1 MKKFILLLLLACHL
15 HSFAQSPR
23 WQFTPDGGITWK
35 VNVLTFQTDHHT
47 AQSLTDHHTL
57 QSHTDHNTPQPHTDH
72 IEMSGRRIS
81 AIITYG
87 VDSAH
92 QLVWRRQLVFPTL
105 RTIPNNT
112 HASLRN
118 NFNENIIDSITADGQ
133 PLKETPLQFYING
146 YLQVISSTNTPIQIK
161 RQIYPSTDKAAC
173 VERYL
178 LTNTGTQAISLHIP
192 AQNKQIH
199 TDPAKGVYGSYTLTT
214 QTYDHGDPILE
225 PRDSYSFYIVI
236 SGRKTTEEPYYLSAG
251 YEQEKRE
258 QLVNELKNKL
268 ILNTPNDTINR
279 MFAFAKL
286 RAAESIFDTKG
297 GLMHG
302 PGGGAYYAAIWANDQ
317 AEYVGPFFPFLGN
330 VEANESARNC
340 YRLFASYMNP
350 EYKPIPSSIIA
361 EGAGEWHGAG
371 DRGDQ
376 AMIAY
381 GASRFAL
388 AYADTAE
395 AGKLWPLITWCLE
408 YLQRKQTPDG
418 VIASN
423 SDELEGRFP
432 AGKIN
437 LSTNVLAYGALISA
451 AHLAKNLNKTTNYE
465 QRAAQLKTAIDKYF
479 GATIQG
485 FDTYRYYDG
494 NTTLRSWICLPLV
507 MGIFDRK
514 EETIKALLSKYLWS
528 KNGILTESGS
538 QTFWDRST
546 LYAFRGLF
554 YAGATD
560 TTLKYFSYYS
570 AMRLLGEHVPYAVE
584 AWPEGDQRH
593 LSAESGL
600 YCRTITE
607 GLFGIEPTGFN
618 TFTLQPGLP
627 KGWDHMSL
635 QHIRAFQKDFDITVT
650 RDGQKEK
657 IIITETQKPAK
668 EYTWDGKNPLT
679 ITL

>member
-1 MKKFILLLLLACHL
+1 MKQSIFIILIVCHL
-15 HSFAQSPR
+15 PSFAQSPR
-23 WQFTPDGGITWK
+23 WQFAPDGGITWK
-35 VNVLTFQTDHHT
+35 VDRSN
-47 AQSLTDHHTL
+47 
-57 QSHTDHNTPQPHTDH
+57 PHSDH
-72 IEMSGRRIS
+72 IEMSGRRLS

-87 VDSAH
+87 IDSA
-92 QLVWRRQLVFPTL
+92 QRLVWRRQLVFPML

-112 HASLRN
+112 HASLHGT
-118 NFNENIIDSITADGQ
+118 FDDNIIDSVTADGHL
-133 PLKETPLQFYING
+133 LKETPAEFYTNG
-146 YLQVISSTNTPIQIK
+146 CLRALSTTTNTTIK
-161 RQIYPSTDKAAC
+161 VDRCIYPSVDKAAC
-173 VERYL
+173 VEKYL
-178 LTNTGTQAISLHIP
+178 LTNTGGQPVSIRIP
-192 AQNKQIH
+192 AQDKHQL
-199 TDPAKGVYGSYTLTT
+199 TDAAKGVYGAYDLSY
-214 QTYDHGDPILE
+214 QVYDAGDVLLP
-225 PRDSYSFYIVI
+225 PGGSHSFYIVI
-236 SGRKTTEEPYYLSAG
+236 SGRKATEEPAYVSAD
-251 YEQEKRE
+251 YEWDKRL
-258 QLVNELKNKL
+258 QFINELQHKL
-268 ILNTPNDTINR
+268 ILHTPNDTLNR
-279 MFAFAKL
+279 MFAFAKI

-302 PGGGAYYAAIWANDQ
+302 PGGGTYYAAIWANDQ

-330 VEANESARNC
+330 KEAIESAKNC

-361 EGAGEWHGAG
+361 EGASTWHGAG

-381 GASRFAL
+381 GAARFAL
-388 AYADTAE
+388 AYADTVE
-395 AGKLWPLITWCLE
+395 ARKLWPLITWCLE
-408 YLQRKQTPDG
+408 YLQRKTTPDG
-418 VIASN
+418 VISSN

-432 AGKIN
+432 TGKIN
-437 LSTNVLAYGALISA
+437 LSTNALAYGALISA
-451 AHLAKNLNKTTNYE
+451 AYLANTLHLTVDYD
-465 QRAAQLKTAIDKYF
+465 QRALQLKTSINKYF
-479 GATIQG
+479 GATVQG
-485 FDTYRYYDG
+485 FETYRYYEG

-514 EETIKALLSKYLWS
+514 EQTIKALLSKYLWS

-560 TTLKYFSYYS
+560 TSLRYFNYYS
-570 AMRLLGEHVPYAVE
+570 ATRLLGEHVPYAVE

-618 TFTLQPGLP
+618 SLTLQPRLP
-627 KGWDHMSL
+627 KKWDRMSL
-635 QHIRAFQKDFDITVT
+635 EHIKAFQKDLTITVT
-650 RDGQKEK
+650 RSGPNEK
-657 IIITETQKPAK
+657 ILITSEGRPART
-668 EYTWDGKNPLT
+668 YIWDGKNPLS

>member
-1 MKKFILLLLLACHL
+1 MKRIIPFILIACCL
-15 HSFAQSPR
+15 HSSAQPLR
-23 WQFTPDGGITWK
+23 WRMSPDGGISWK
-35 VNVLTFQTDHHT
+35 VNMND
-47 AQSLTDHHTL
+47 
-57 QSHTDHNTPQPHTDH
+57 PHTDH
-72 IEMSGRRIS
+72 IEMSGRRLS

-87 VDSAH
+87 IDSLRH
-92 QLVWRRQLVFPTL
+92 LVWQRQLVFPML

-112 HASLRN
+112 HASLHN
-118 NFNENIIDSITADGQ
+118 NFNENIVDSITAGGQ
-133 PLKETPLQFYING
+133 LLKETPVEFQING
-146 YLQVISSTNTPIQIK
+146 YLQVISSTNTPIRVK
-161 RQIYPSTDKAAC
+161 RQIYPSTNKAAC
-173 VERYL
+173 LEKYML
-178 LTNTGTQAISLHIP
+178 INTGAQPLSLHIP
-192 AQNKQIH
+192 SQNIQIH
-199 TDPAKGVYGSYTLTT
+199 TDSAKGVYGSYTLSI
-214 QTYDHGDPILE
+214 QSYEHGDLIL
-225 PRDSYSFYIVI
+225 PPGSSYSFYIGI
-236 SGRKTTEEPYYLSAG
+236 TGRRSTEEPYYLSAE
-251 YEQEKRE
+251 YEWEKRI
-258 QLVNELKNKL
+258 QFVDGLKDKL
-268 ILNTPNDTINR
+268 ILHTPNDTINR
-279 MFAFAKL
+279 MFAFAKV
-286 RAAESIFDTKG
+286 RAAESIFDTRG

-302 PGGGAYYAAIWANDQ
+302 PGGGSYYAAIWANDQ

-330 VEANESARNC
+330 IEANESARNC
-340 YRLFASYMNP
+340 YRLFATYMNP
-350 EYKPIPSSIIA
+350 EYNPIPSSIIA
-361 EGAGEWHGAG
+361 EGAGNWHGAG

-395 AGKLWPLITWCLE
+395 ARKLWPLITWCLE
-408 YLQRKQTPDG
+408 YLQRKQTPEG

-432 AGKIN
+432 AGKVN
-437 LSTNVLAYGALISA
+437 LSTNVLTYGALISA
-451 AHLAKNLNKTTNYE
+451 AHLAKTLGEPDSYT
-465 QRAAQLKTAIDKYF
+465 QRGIHLKTSIEKYF

-485 FDTYRYYDG
+485 FNTYRYYEG

-507 MGIFDRK
+507 MGISDRK

-560 TTLKYFSYYS
+560 TSLKYFSWYS

-593 LSAESGL
+593 LSAESAL

-607 GLFGIEPTGFN
+607 GLFGIEPAGFN
-618 TFTLQPGLP
+618 TFAIRPRLP
-627 KGWDHMSL
+627 KGWDRMSL
-635 QHIRAFQKDFDITVT
+635 QHIRAFQKDFDISVS
-650 RDGQKEK
+650 RAGQKEK
-657 IIITETQKPAK
+657 IVVTVAGRPAK
-668 EYTWDGKNPLT
+668 EYIWDGGKPLN

>member
-1 MKKFILLLLLACHL
+1 MKKIILFLLIACHL
-15 HSFAQSPR
+15 HSFSQPLR
-23 WQFTPDGGITWK
+23 WKLAPDGGISWK
-35 VNVLTFQTDHHT
+35 VVNG
-47 AQSLTDHHTL
+47 AS
-57 QSHTDHNTPQPHTDH
+57 HTDH
-72 IEMSGRRIS
+72 IEMSGHRLS

-87 VDSAH
+87 IDSL
-92 QLVWRRQLVFPTL
+92 QRLVWRRQLVFPML

-112 HASLRN
+112 HASLRSV
-118 NFNENIIDSITADGQ
+118 FEDNIIDSVTADGQ
-133 PLKETPLQFYING
+133 LLKETPVEFHING
-146 YLQVISSTNTPIQIK
+146 CLQVISHTNTPLKIT
-161 RQIYPSTDKAAC
+161 RCIYPSTDKAAC
-173 VERYL
+173 LEKYL
-178 LTNTGTQAISLHIP
+178 LTNTGTQPVSVRIP
-192 AQNKQIH
+192 AYDKH
-199 TDPAKGVYGSYTLTT
+199 RLTDATKGVYGA
-214 QTYDHGDPILE
+214 YDLGYRVYDAGELSLQPGG
-225 PRDSYSFYIVI
+225 SYSFYIVI
-236 SGRKTTEEPYYLSAG
+236 SGKRASEESAYLSAD
-251 YEQEKRE
+251 YEWEKRL
-258 QLVNELKNKL
+258 QLVNELSHEL
-268 ILNTPNDTINR
+268 VLHTPNDTLNR

-297 GLMHG
+297 GLMHA
-302 PGGGAYYAAIWANDQ
+302 PGGGSYYAAIWANDQ

-330 VEANESARNC
+330 IEANESARNC

-361 EGAGEWHGAG
+361 EGAGNWHGAG

-395 AGKLWPLITWCLE
+395 ARKLWPLITWCLE
-408 YLQRKQTPDG
+408 YLRRKETPDG
-418 VIASN
+418 VIASK

-432 AGKIN
+432 TGTVN

-451 AHLAKNLNKTTNYE
+451 AHLARALGEPDHFT
-465 QRAAQLKTAIDKYF
+465 QRALRLKAAIEKYF
-479 GATIQG
+479 GATVQG
-485 FDTYRYYDG
+485 FNTYRYYEG

-507 MGIFDRK
+507 MGIFDRQDQ
-514 EETIKALLSKYLWS
+514 TIKALLSKYLWS
-528 KNGILTESGS
+528 KDGILTESGS

-560 TTLKYFSYYS
+560 TSLKYFSYYS
-570 AMRLLGEHVPYAVE
+570 AIRLLGEHVPYAVE

-600 YCRTITE
+600 YCRAVTE
-607 GLFGIEPTGFN
+607 GLFGIEPTGFKS
-618 TFTLQPGLP
+618 FTIQPRLP

-635 QHIRAFQKDFDITVT
+635 QHVRAFQKDLDIIVS
-650 RDGQKEK
+650 RAGQKEK
-657 IIITETQKPAK
+657 IVVAAGGSLKT
-668 EYTWDGKNPLT
+668 YMWDGKQPLA

>member
-1 MKKFILLLLLACHL
+1 MKKFILFLLIAHCL
-15 HSFAQSPR
+15 HSSAQPSLHTSAQPYR
-23 WQFTPDGGITWK
+23 WHMSADGGITWK
-35 VNVLTFQTDHHT
+35 INTP
-47 AQSLTDHHTL
+47 
-57 QSHTDHNTPQPHTDH
+57 QSHTDHNSPQPHTDH

-92 QLVWRRQLVFPTL
+92 QLIWRRQLVFPML

-112 HASLRN
+112 HASLRS
-118 NFNENIIDSITADGQ
+118 NFNANIIDSITANGQ
-133 PLKETPLQFYING
+133 LLKETPLEFHING
-146 YLQVISSTNTPIQIK
+146 YLQVISSTNTPIQVK

-173 VERYL
+173 LEKYL
-178 LTNTGTQAISLHIP
+178 LTNTSSQPISLHIP
-192 AQNKQIH
+192 SQDTQIH
-199 TDPAKGVYGSYTLTT
+199 TDSTKGVYGAYTLTT
-214 QTYDHGDPILE
+214 KTYDHTDTLLAPGNT
-225 PRDSYSFYIVI
+225 YSFYIAI
-236 SGRKTTEEPYYLSAG
+236 TGQRSTEDPYYLSAD
-251 YEQEKRE
+251 YEWEKRE
-258 QLVNELKNKL
+258 QLVNKLKTKL
-268 ILNTPNDTINR
+268 ILTTPNDTINR
-279 MFAFAKL
+279 MFAFARL

-297 GLMHG
+297 GLMHA
-302 PGGGAYYAAIWANDQ
+302 PGGGTYYAAIWANDQ

-330 VEANESARNC
+330 IEANESARNC

-361 EGAGEWHGAG
+361 EGAGNWHGAG

-395 AGKLWPLITWCLE
+395 ARKLWPLITWCLE

-451 AHLAKNLNKTTNYE
+451 AHLAKSLHKTTDYE
-465 QRAAQLKTAIDKYF
+465 QRAQQLKTSIDKYF

-485 FDTYRYYDG
+485 FNTYRYYDG

-560 TTLKYFSYYS
+560 TSLKYFSYYS

-618 TFTLQPGLP
+618 TFTIQPRLP
-627 KGWDHMSL
+627 RGWNHMSL

-657 IIITETQKPAK
+657 ITITSPKNQTKQ
-668 EYTWDGKNPLT
+668 YTWDGKTPLT